1 MAGAGTARGRALA
14 KWPVH
19 GGRERCRHAA
29 RRLCCAEAASGSAN
43 PGAVVEAAVRVRQLS
58 SHKVLLRKMCDHA
71 AAGATAFIVCVR
83 SVPGYP
89 LEQQPLFS
97 TFLPSL
103 AVTVTPA
110 EKRSRPRCIYLC
122 AQDDD
127 EFYKTNAKEVPKLV
141 AASKFANVFDLRTVR
156 LLFWPSLDSAV
167 NPTVLH
173 AYADGAAY
181 LHHAMEDTKY
191 VKHGWF
197 GDALRTLDKIDAPIV
212 RPQVRHKGEERDK
225 EQQQRS
231 MIRPTLVRRWHLDA
245 FRDYYPPQLPRS
257 QIGLWMAA
265 AYHKEASSS
274 SGSSNGEGGSSSS
287 SSKAVEAAGGHLPA
301 LVECGRHVL
310 HAYAREYRED
320 NATRWRRRSCVAFN
334 KVSDA
339 PIEDKSEV
347 DRLSTKVDC
356 RFVSGRGWCA
366 PRS

>member
-1 MAGAGTARGRALA
+1 MPPDDCVARKRDA
-14 KWPVH
+14 
-19 GGRERCRHAA
+19 
-29 RRLCCAEAASGSAN
+29 
-43 PGAVVEAAVRVRQLS
+43 PGAVVGAAVRVHQLS

-122 AQDDD
+122 AQEDD

-265 AYHKEASSS
+265 AYHKDASSS
-274 SGSSNGEGGSSSS
+274 SGSSSNGEGGSSSSS

-320 NATRWRRRSCVAFN
+320 NATRWRRRSCVAYN